1 MLVYR
6 IARKSFVRD
15 LSGEGARLYGGR
27 WNPKGIGLVY
37 ASVSRALAVLEY
49 YVHVDPGFLPIDLA
63 LASILIPDN
72 ASKKEVRIED
82 LPRDWRRYPAP
93 VELAGVGGDWAKAR
107 ESLLLFVP
115 SVVVPREPNVL
126 LNSSHP
132 GMSDV
137 SVVDIE
143 DYFFDARFSRHR

>member
-6 IARKSFVRD
+6 IARKSFVKD

-49 YVHVDPGFLPIDLA
+49 YVHVDPGFLPIDIA
-63 LASILIPDN
+63 LASILIPDG

-93 VELAGVGGDWAKAR
+93 LELAGVGREWAKAG

-115 SVVVPREPNVL
+115 SVVVPRERNVL

-137 SVVDIE
+137 SVVEIE
-143 DYFFDARFSRHR
+143 DYFFDARLSRHR

>member
-49 YVHVDPGFLPIDLA
+49 YVHVDPDFLPVDLA
-63 LASILIPDN
+63 LASILIPDG

-82 LPRDWRRYPAP
+82 LPRDWRGYPAP
-93 VELAGVGGDWAKAR
+93 IELAGIGGEWAKAR

-115 SVVVPREPNVL
+115 SVVVPRERNVL

-137 SVVDIE
+137 SVVDVE
-143 DYFFDARFSRHR
+143 DYFFDARLSRHR

>member
-1 MLVYR
+1 MVVFR

-37 ASVSRALAVLEY
+37 AAESRALAVLEY
-49 YVHVDPGFLPIDLA
+49 YVHVDPAFLPADLA

-72 ASKKEVRIED
+72 APKKEIRIDD

-93 VELAGVGGDWAKAR
+93 IELARLGGEWARAK
-107 ESLLLFVP
+107 ETLLLFVP
-115 SVVVPREPNVL
+115 SVVVPRERNIL
-126 LNSSHP
+126 LNSAHP
-132 GMSDV
+132 GMSNV

-143 DYFFDARFSRHR
+143 DYSFDARLSQRR